1 MNIECVYAPTR
12 ILLIVSVHEVMCIRI
27 NTVHISI
34 PDCIVISCHLALS
47 IVPLYFPVHSYDMT
61 IIMSDNAFHISH
73 RPGDRASLP
82 IPIRPHSP
90 NPITIAPNPTR
101 IAGAVCFLYALVL
114 LLAYSS
120 SEAAP
125 MMAERYTGYND
136 FISPRGSFVTR

>member
-12 ILLIVSVHEVMCIRI
+12 ILLIVSVQEVMCIRI

-82 IPIRPHSP
+82 IPTQPYPSP
-90 NPITIAPNPTR
+90 SVPILPTPSPSHQTPLESQAPYAFYTR
-101 IAGAVCFLYALVL
+101 WCCYWLIPRVKL
-114 LLAYSS
+114 L
-120 SEAAP
+120 P
-125 MMAERYTGYND
+125 
-136 FISPRGSFVTR
+136 